1 MASQTGGADMVDGAV
16 CAGAWWDGAQWC
28 QIEAAWKRDVAL
40 EIWID
45 VEQVPTRIRLA
56 GTLERGTAGSLV
68 SVVQDQI
75 LEGSRDFELDTS
87 SLYVPDEAG
96 LSALTARAVGKRVRW
111 SAHVGSVNDRRTTD
125 NRCGVSADV
134 TSIRPY
140 GRN

>member
-96 LSALTARAVGKRVRW
+96 LSALTALAQLVSESGGW
-111 SAHVGSVNDRRTTD
+111 LTWDRLMTVAQPTT
-125 NRCGVSADV
+125 GA
-134 TSIRPY
+134 
-140 GRN
+140 G